1 VISFSKFLNLKEA
14 LSLDDPLA
22 QSTLKIKDKYPNI
35 IKFESKLDNNIYEI
49 IINTQ
54 PTTIEIDD
62 EDYSQ
67 TELDTLNLM
76 GITLKSNGLYSLT
89 NQSGMK
95 ANIVYNMLLNAIKQ
109 AHNHFGENNV
119 HGYEFS
125 GSNYKQDLMYDK
137 LMKRFAPNLI
147 TWSYGIYLKPETI
160 QKLKDDNPQMINK
173 INEKIHFSTLDRQ
186 RLLQQRKEDKN
197 QQRKERII
205 P

>member
-1 VISFSKFLNLKEA
+1 MISFQKFLTLKEA

-125 GSNYKQDLMYDK
+125 GSNYKQDIMYDK

-173 INEKIHFSTLDRQ
+173 INEKINLSTLDRQ

-197 QQRKERII
+197 QQRKERITL
-205 P
+205 

>member
-1 VISFSKFLNLKEA
+1 MISFQKFLNLKEA

-22 QSTLKIKDKYPNI
+22 QSILKIKDKYPNI

-197 QQRKERII
+197 QQRKERIT

>member
-1 VISFSKFLNLKEA
+1 MISFSKFLNLKEA